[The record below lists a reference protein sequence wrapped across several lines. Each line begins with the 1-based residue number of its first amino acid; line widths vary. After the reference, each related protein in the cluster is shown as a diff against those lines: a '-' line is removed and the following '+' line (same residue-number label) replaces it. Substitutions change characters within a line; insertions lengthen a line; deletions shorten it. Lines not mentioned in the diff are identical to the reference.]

1 VSTPFGQEVVF
12 DLFELGGSCPFL
24 GDGDK
29 GQRILRE
36 TLLPHLE
43 QGKVV
48 VINCD
53 RIENM
58 NDQFAN
64 AFFGPLTMQ
73 WGDSRGQVKLKGC
86 SELVKSFVRTAWEM
100 ERRRGQI
107 DCQRRILEAEAK
119 WEAEQKRNGN

>member
-1 VSTPFGQEVVF
+1 MSTFSEHEVTF
-12 DLFELGGSCPFL
+12 DLFELTGSCPFV

-48 VINCD
+48 VILCD
-53 RIENM
+53 GIENM
-58 NDQFAN
+58 NDSFAN
-64 AFFGPLTMQ
+64 AFFGPLTLH
-73 WGDSRGQVKLKGC
+73 WGERKQVKIKGC
-86 SELVKSFVRTAWEM
+86 SELVKSFICSAWEM
-100 ERRRGQI
+100 ERRACQR
-107 DCQRRILEAEAK
+107 DVQRRILEEEAK